1 MTESVNN
8 DVLRWG
14 RDVLSIE
21 AEGILTVRNKLDDN
35 FVKAVD
41 IIFAC
46 KGRVITSG
54 IGKSGIIARKI
65 AATLSSTG
73 TPAFFLHPVE
83 ALHGDL
89 GMVRSEDVLLTISN
103 SGETVELV
111 EMIKVVKPLGIKI
124 ITLTGNPVSS
134 IARISNVVIN
144 VGVPREACAFG
155 LAPTTSTTAALAT
168 GDAIAV
174 ALTRKKDFNEEDFH
188 NYHPGGHLG
197 QRLKVPVV
205 QLMRKGADIPAV
217 VEGAGMEN
225 VVGEMNLK
233 GMGATL
239 VVGQDGKLKGIFTD
253 GDLRRAITKWGKDL
267 YSKKIDDVMT
277 SNPKTILVDASVA
290 DALQVMERFL
300 ITVLPVVDKHG
311 DVVGILHLHDLLG
324 KGQIQFRLSSHT
336 EE

>member
-1 MTESVNN
+1 MTGPAGGN
-8 DVLRWG
+8 VLDWG
-14 RDVLSIE
+14 RNVLTIE
-21 AEGILTVRNKLDDN
+21 AEGILTVRDKLDDS

-41 IIFAC
+41 MIFAC

-111 EMIKVVKPLGIKI
+111 EMIKVIRPLGVRI
-124 ITLTGNPVSS
+124 ITLTGNPTSS
-134 IARISNVVIN
+134 VARMSDVVIN

-174 ALTRKKDFNEEDFH
+174 ALTRKRDFSERDFH
-188 NYHPGGHLG
+188 NYHPGGYLG

-205 QLMRKGADIPAV
+205 QLMRKGEDIPSV
-217 VEGAGMEN
+217 VEGTGMEG
-225 VVGEMNLK
+225 VVEEMNLK

-239 VVGQDGKLKGIFTD
+239 VVEQNGRLKGIFTD
-253 GDLRRAITKWGKDL
+253 GDLRRAITRWGRICTV
-267 YSKKIDDVMT
+267 KKLM
-277 SNPKTILVDASVA
+277 
-290 DALQVMERFL
+290 M
-300 ITVLPVVDKHG
+300 
-311 DVVGILHLHDLLG
+311 
-324 KGQIQFRLSSHT
+324 
-336 EE
+336 